1 MELTFDQAFYSRQ
14 EISDILGGDT
24 QKGIAVSRKKHVILL
39 FTNENELYTDYFY
52 PKGSYDRCMYTGI
65 GRFGHQ
71 DSLENNMYNLNVEV
85 LAHRM
90 TGRKLLI
97 FEKREPAFYFVG
109 EYQLMET
116 HQNVQP
122 DEDNEMRRVFVFHLK
137 QVSKKY
143 TVPDEDD
150 GMV

>member
-1 MELTFDQAFYSRQ
+1 MELTFAQAFHNRQ

-24 QKGIAVSRKKHVILL
+24 QKGIALSRKKPVILL

-52 PKGSYDRCMYTGI
+52 PKGSYDHCMYTGI
-65 GRFGHQ
+65 GRLGHQ
-71 DSLENNMYNLNVEV
+71 DCIKNNMYNLNVEV

-97 FEKREPAFYFVG
+97 FEKREIAFYFVG

-122 DEDNEMRRVFVFHLK
+122 DEDNKMRRVFVFHLK
-137 QVSKKY
+137 QVSKNY
-143 TVPDEDD
+143 VVPEDD
-150 GMV
+150 Q